1 MLRDG
6 HDGHLLANDEST
18 AAERDENLA
27 HDDEADVDARLAEVD
42 HEGDT
47 QDGHRHAE
55 EAGQGPKTTPVVDHD
70 TNNEGPEAGAYCV
83 NVADI
88 GRVGDGLVEDHDVQ
102 RVKVAVPNVP
112 CHVERCHHGVGE
124 NHSAVLKQMPR
135 DEGHGRKILLPET
148 ESNDEQTTEDEEAD
162 DEWAAPGISLVG
174 VKREGEQEER
184 QTGGQGQQADDIK
197 LLGVEEGVLGNSATV
212 RGDVN

>member
-1 MLRDG
+1 
-6 HDGHLLANDEST
+6 
-18 AAERDENLA
+18 
-27 HDDEADVDARLAEVD
+27 
-42 HEGDT
+42 
-47 QDGHRHAE
+47 
-55 EAGQGPKTTPVVDHD
+55 
-70 TNNEGPEAGAYCV
+70 
-83 NVADI
+83 
-88 GRVGDGLVEDHDVQ
+88 
-102 RVKVAVPNVP
+102 
-112 CHVERCHHGVGE
+112 
-124 NHSAVLKQMPR
+124 MPR